1 MHTRACGTAC
11 TLFNCMSLLCWH
23 GAGARPSRPPRHTLS
38 ENTLSRRAS
47 APPALFHT
55 RQLSGKQAC
64 SHLGVEHAAQLGV
77 EHADSGAGP
86 HLVARSTSCSNDV
99 SPVEPKL
106 YTTQALRRSSVRRPH
121 THLPLS
127 PWPCWMPTCAP
138 ARPLTIGG
146 AQAARRTCSAA
157 ASAPGLVVRYP
168 GHSGGCT
175 PAWTLT
181 ESISLSNRATPACL
195 SAHGQAVQPGPGR
208 RGAHLLAQRAVV
220 RGREEVPEV
229 L

>member
-38 ENTLSRRAS
+38 ENTLFRRAS
-47 APPALFHT
+47 APRPSFTQGSYLG
-55 RQLSGKQAC
+55 RSMQPSGGRARC
-64 SHLGVEHAAQLGV
+64 ATGV

-157 ASAPGLVVRYP
+157 ASASGLVVRYP